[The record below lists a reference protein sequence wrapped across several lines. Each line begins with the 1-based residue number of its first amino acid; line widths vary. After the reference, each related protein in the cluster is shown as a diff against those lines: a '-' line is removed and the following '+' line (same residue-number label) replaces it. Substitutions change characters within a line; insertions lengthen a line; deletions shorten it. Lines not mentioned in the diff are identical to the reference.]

1 MYVHSQY
8 CEIQGDE
15 LEPDLKLDTNMEE
28 VANKNEPTS
37 SSTLHLPAR
46 LDKGPSEERER
57 GRIAMAKSSERIQS
71 YISRQL
77 GNFTSVSQYTK
88 EPSTY
93 HNRNLIFIIVL
104 EFLHLVFP
112 SNVKKNFNPKE
123 ALSTLLGFYED
134 SLPANME
141 VKEIFEEIATVW
153 EQMVDL
159 RLLKQPWDSFTVA
172 LLRMIAF
179 VLTSVKCHLMLG
191 AAIVVWGCDRTI

>member
-1 MYVHSQY
+1 QY

-28 VANKNEPTS
+28 VANKVKLQRNNEPTS

-71 YISRQL
+71 YIS
-77 GNFTSVSQYTK
+77 SQYTK

-141 VKEIFEEIATVW
+141 VKEIFE
-153 EQMVDL
+153 
-159 RLLKQPWDSFTVA
+159 
-172 LLRMIAF
+172 
-179 VLTSVKCHLMLG
+179 
-191 AAIVVWGCDRTI
+191 

>member
-57 GRIAMAKSSERIQS
+57 
-71 YISRQL
+71 
-77 GNFTSVSQYTK
+77 